1 MLPWPGVVRWGAVL
15 AGALLLGGCG
25 DGPWNDPYPAGQAKA
40 NVAYSAFAE
49 RPKHLDPARSYSENE
64 YAFIAQVYEPPL
76 QYHLLL
82 RPYQLVPLAAEAVPV
97 PVYRDTAGNI
107 LPADASASDIHES
120 EYLIRLKPGGRY
132 QPHPAFAR
140 DAAGAYRYHR
150 LSEADLAGVN
160 TLADFPETG
169 TRDLTAEDYVY
180 QIKRLAAPWTHS
192 PIAGVM
198 SEHIAGFADLSQR
211 LKGLGPELEDAEHP
225 FVDLRQVPFEGAEAL
240 DPLTYRIRIK
250 GKYPQFA
257 YWLAMPFFAPMPWE
271 AEAFYN
277 QPGMRSR
284 NLTLDWYP
292 VGTGPYWLKENNP
305 NLRMVL
311 ERNPNFR
318 GETYPNEGM
327 PGEAQ
332 GRASVPGGR
341 SREGQDAEA
350 GLLADAGRP
359 LPMVDRAVYSLEKES
374 IPYWNK
380 FLQGYYD
387 SSGVSSDAFDQAVQ
401 LDPQGEARLTAAM
414 EAKGIRLL
422 TSVRA
427 SITYMG
433 FNMQDP
439 VVGGDS
445 ERARLLRRALAIA
458 IDFDEYISIFA
469 NGRGVVAQSP
479 LAPGI
484 FGVRDGEAGIDPYVF
499 QWQDDLPGAA
509 SSLPPPASRDAG
521 PSLGGAGAP
530 GIPPVPGGRAV
541 RRPLE
546 EAKALLAQAGW
557 PDGRDQASGQTLTL
571 YFDTAA
577 GGPDDKSRLNW
588 MRKQFAKLGIELV
601 IRSTD
606 YNRFQDKMR
615 KGTAQIFL
623 WGWNADY
630 PDPENFLFLLYGPN
644 GKVKADGENAAN
656 YANPEF
662 DVLFEQM
669 RNMDNGPERQAVI
682 DRMVEIARR
691 DAPWIWGF
699 HAVSYTLHHAWLYNA
714 VPNLMANNTLK
725 YRRVDPIA
733 REAARRAWNR
743 PVLWPLWGIG
753 LVLILGA
760 LPAVW
765 IYRRRERSRA
775 L

>member
-1 MLPWPGVVRWGAVL
+1 M
-15 AGALLLGGCG
+15 
-25 DGPWNDPYPAGQAKA
+25 
-40 NVAYSAFAE
+40 
-49 RPKHLDPARSYSENE
+49 
-64 YAFIAQVYEPPL
+64 
-76 QYHLLL
+76 
-82 RPYQLVPLAAEAVPV
+82 
-97 PVYRDTAGNI
+97 PVYRDAAGKV
-107 LPADASASDIHES
+107 LPADAPEAEIDQA
-120 EYLIRLKPGGRY
+120 EYLIRIKPGGRY

-140 DAAGAYRYHR
+140 DAAGAYRYHH
-150 LSEADLAGVN
+150 LTAPDLAGVN

-198 SEHIAGFADLSQR
+198 AEHIAGFADLSER
-211 LKGLGPELEDAEHP
+211 LKGLAPEAEDAEHP
-225 FVDLRQVPFEGAEAL
+225 FVDLRQVPFAGAEVV
-240 DPLTYRIRIK
+240 DPLTYRIRLK

-318 GETYPNEGM
+318 GETYPTEGM
-327 PGEAQ
+327 PGD
-332 GRASVPGGR
+332 R
-341 SREGQDAEA
+341 EA

-401 LDPQGEARLTAAM
+401 LDPQGEARLTSAM

-479 LAPGI
+479 WPRGSSATARGRRASTPMSSSGRTATRCAAP
-484 FGVRDGEAGIDPYVF
+484 
-499 QWQDDLPGAA
+499 W
-509 SSLPPPASRDAG
+509 
-521 PSLGGAGAP
+521 
-530 GIPPVPGGRAV
+530 
-541 RRPLE
+541 RRPTPCSPR
-546 EAKALLAQAGW
+546 
-557 PDGRDQASGQTLTL
+557 PDGRTGATRR
-571 YFDTAA
+571 
-577 GGPDDKSRLNW
+577 P
-588 MRKQFAKLGIELV
+588 
-601 IRSTD
+601 
-606 YNRFQDKMR
+606 
-615 KGTAQIFL
+615 
-623 WGWNADY
+623 
-630 PDPENFLFLLYGPN
+630 
-644 GKVKADGENAAN
+644 
-656 YANPEF
+656 
-662 DVLFEQM
+662 
-669 RNMDNGPERQAVI
+669 
-682 DRMVEIARR
+682 AR
-691 DAPWIWGF
+691 P
-699 HAVSYTLHHAWLYNA
+699 
-714 VPNLMANNTLK
+714 
-725 YRRVDPIA
+725 
-733 REAARRAWNR
+733 
-743 PVLWPLWGIG
+743 
-753 LVLILGA
+753 
-760 LPAVW
+760 
-765 IYRRRERSRA
+765 
-775 L
+775 

>member
-1 MLPWPGVVRWGAVL
+1 
-15 AGALLLGGCG
+15 
-25 DGPWNDPYPAGQAKA
+25 
-40 NVAYSAFAE
+40 
-49 RPKHLDPARSYSENE
+49 LDPARSYSENE

-76 QYHLLL
+76 QYDLLL
-82 RPYQLVPLAAEAVPV
+82 HPYQLAPLAAEAVPV
-97 PVYRDTAGNI
+97 PTYYDAAGRV
-107 LPADASASDIHES
+107 LPADTPAASIHHSD
-120 EYLIRLKPGGRY
+120 YLIRLKPGGRY

-140 DAAGAYRYHR
+140 DTAGGYRYHH
-150 LSEADLAGVN
+150 LTQADLAAVN

-169 TRDLTAEDYVY
+169 TRDLTAADYVY

-198 SEHIAGFADLSQR
+198 SEHILGFSELSER
-211 LKGLGPELEDAEHP
+211 LKGLAPEAQHAEHP
-225 FVDLRQVPFEGAEAL
+225 FIDLRQPPFAGAEVV

-271 AEAFYN
+271 AEAFYH
-277 QPGMRSR
+277 QGGMKER
-284 NLTLDWYP
+284 NLSLDWYP

-318 GETYPNEGM
+318 GETYPTEGM
-327 PGEAQ
+327 PG
-332 GRASVPGGR
+332 
-341 SREGQDAEA
+341 DKEA
-350 GLLADAGRP
+350 GLLADAGKP

-387 SSGVSSDAFDQAVQ
+387 SSGISSDAFDQAVQ
-401 LDPQGEARLTAAM
+401 LDAQGEARLTPEM
-414 EAKGIRLL
+414 ESKGIRLL
-422 TSVRA
+422 TEVRA
-427 SITYMG
+427 AITYLG
-433 FNMQDP
+433 FNMLDP
-439 VVGGDS
+439 VVGGGS

-458 IDFDEYISIFA
+458 IDFEEYISIFA
-469 NGRGVVAQSP
+469 NGRGLVAQSP

-484 FGVRDGEAGIDPYVF
+484 FGYLEGEAGIDPYVY
-499 QWQDDLPGAA
+499 QW
-509 SSLPPPASRDAG
+509 RD
-521 PSLGGAGAP
+521 GAP
-530 GIPPVPGGRAV
+530 V

-546 EAKALLAQAGW
+546 EARALLAQAGW
-557 PDGRDQASGQTLTL
+557 PEGRDQNTGQTLTL

-588 MRKQFAKLGIELV
+588 MRKQFEKLGIELV

-615 KGTAQIFL
+615 KGTGQIFQ

-662 DVLFEQM
+662 DALFEQM

-682 DRMVEIARR
+682 DRMLAIARR

-699 HAVSYTLHHAWLYNA
+699 HAKSYTLHHAWLYNA

-725 YRRVDPIA
+725 YRRVDPLA
-733 REAARRAWNR
+733 REAARRAWNE
-743 PVLWPLWGIG
+743 PVLWPLWGLG
-753 LVLILGA
+753 LILVLGA

-765 IYRRRERSRA
+765 IYHRRERSRA

>member
-1 MLPWPGVVRWGAVL
+1 MIAESCAPVNPGSAARGHWAKALSRGASL
-15 AGALLLGGCG
+15 AAALLLAGC
-25 DGPWNDPYPAGQAKA
+25 DGTPWNDPYPAGQAKA
-40 NVAYSAFAE
+40 NLVYSAFAE

-64 YAFIAQVYEPPL
+64 YVFIAQIYEPPL

-82 RPYQLVPLAAEAVPV
+82 RPYQLVPLTAETVPF
-97 PVYRDTAGNI
+97 PVYRDRAGNI
-107 LPADASASDIHES
+107 LPADAPVSDIHES

-140 DAAGAYRYHR
+140 DAAGSYRYHH

-180 QIKRLAAPWTHS
+180 QIKRLAAPWSHS

-198 SEHIAGFADLSQR
+198 AEHIAGFAELAER
-211 LKGLGPELEDAEHP
+211 LKGLTPEAEDAEHP
-225 FVDLRQVPFEGAEAL
+225 FIDLRHTPFEGTEVVDA
-240 DPLTYRIRIK
+240 LTYRVRIK

-292 VGTGPYWLKENNP
+292 VGTGAYWLKENNP

-318 GETYPNEGM
+318 GETYPAAGM
-327 PGEAQ
+327 PGDQ
-332 GRASVPGGR
+332 
-341 SREGQDAEA
+341 EA

-401 LDPQGEARLTAAM
+401 LDTQGDARLTAAM

-427 SITYMG
+427 SVTYMG

-445 ERARLLRRALAIA
+445 ERSRLLRRALAIA
-458 IDFDEYISIFA
+458 IDFDEYISVFA
-469 NGRGVVAQSP
+469 NGRGMVAQSP

-484 FGVRDGEAGIDPYVF
+484 FGFREGASGIDPYVF
-499 QWQDDLPGAA
+499 HWQD
-509 SSLPPPASRDAG
+509 
-521 PSLGGAGAP
+521 
-530 GIPPVPGGRAV
+530 GRPV
-541 RRPLE
+541 RRPLD

-557 PDGRDQASGQTLTL
+557 PGGRDQGTGQTLTL

-588 MRKQFAKLGIELV
+588 FRKQFAKLGIELV

-615 KGTAQIFL
+615 KGTAQIFM

-644 GKVKADGENAAN
+644 GKVRTDGENAAN
-656 YANPEF
+656 YASPEF
-662 DVLFEQM
+662 DALFEQM

-682 DRMVEIARR
+682 DDMLAVARR

-699 HAVSYTLHHAWLYNA
+699 HAVSYSLHHAWLYNA

-725 YRRVDPIA
+725 YRRVDPIV
-733 REAARRAWNR
+733 REGARRAWNR
-743 PVLWPLWGIG
+743 PLLWPLWGIG
-753 LVLILGA
+753 LVLVLGA

>member
-1 MLPWPGVVRWGAVL
+1 MRPGQASLGLGVAVL
-15 AGALLLGGCG
+15 LAAC
-25 DGPWNDPYPAGQAKA
+25 DGTPWNDPYPAEQAGVK
-40 NVAYSAFAE
+40 VVYSAFAE

-64 YAFIAQVYEPPL
+64 YAFIAQIYEPPL

-82 RPYQLVPLAAEAVPV
+82 RPYQLVPLAAEAVPT
-97 PVYRDTAGNI
+97 PVYYDASGQV
-107 LPADASASDIHES
+107 LPADTPAAQIDHSD
-120 EYLIRLKPGGRY
+120 YLVHIRAGGRY

-140 DAAGAYRYHR
+140 DVAGAYRYHH
-150 LSEADLAGVN
+150 LSRSDLDVAN

-169 TRDLTAEDYVY
+169 TRALTAEDYVY

-198 SEHIAGFADLSQR
+198 ADHIAGFAELGQR
-211 LKGLGPELEDAEHP
+211 LKGLAPEGEDAEHP
-225 FVDLRQVPFEGAEAL
+225 FVDLRQVTFEGAEVVDA
-240 DPLTYRIRIK
+240 LTYRIRIK

-271 AEAFYN
+271 AEAFYQ
-277 QPGMRSR
+277 QPGMSER
-284 NLTLDWYP
+284 NLSLDWYP
-292 VGTGPYWLKENNP
+292 VGTGPFWLKENNP

-318 GETYPNEGM
+318 GETYPTQGM
-327 PGEAQ
+327 PGDAQ
-332 GRASVPGGR
+332 NGS
-341 SREGQDAEA
+341 
-350 GLLADAGRP
+350 LADAGKP

-380 FLQGYYD
+380 FLQGYFD

-401 LDPQGEARLTAAM
+401 LDAQGDASLTPEMAS
-414 EAKGIRLL
+414 KGVRLL
-422 TSVRA
+422 TSVQA
-427 SITYMG
+427 SVTYMG
-433 FNMQDP
+433 FNMLDP
-439 VVGGDS
+439 VVGGES
-445 ERARLLRRALAIA
+445 ERARLLRRALSIA
-458 IDFDEYISIFA
+458 IDFEEYISIFA
-469 NGRGVVAQSP
+469 NGRGLVAQSP
-479 LAPGI
+479 LPPGI
-484 FGVRDGEAGIDPYVF
+484 FGHREGEAGIDPYVF
-499 QWQDDLPGAA
+499 QWE
-509 SSLPPPASRDAG
+509 
-521 PSLGGAGAP
+521 
-530 GIPPVPGGRAV
+530 GGRVV
-541 RRPLE
+541 RRPLDQ
-546 EAKALLAQAGW
+546 AKALLAQAGW
-557 PDGRDQASGQTLTL
+557 PDGRDEATGQTLTL
-571 YFDTAA
+571 FFDTAA
-577 GGPDDKSRLNW
+577 GGPDDKARLNW

-615 KGTAQIFL
+615 KGTGQIFM

-662 DVLFEQM
+662 DALFEEM
-669 RNMDNGPERQAVI
+669 RNMDNGPQRQAVI
-682 DRMVEIARR
+682 DRMLEIANR

-699 HAVSYTLHHAWLYNA
+699 NAKSYTLHHAWLYNA

-733 REAARRAWNR
+733 REVQQRAWN
-743 PVLWPLWGIG
+743 PPILWPLWGLG
-753 LVLILGA
+753 LVLTLA
-760 LPAVW
+760 TLPAVW